1 MSKKWPFGFFV
12 YSNVGDKEA
21 VGEAE
26 VVTEEKPV
34 ELVKVVW
41 SEPPAAVVAVEEK
54 VAETVEE
61 ILVEETPAEEAV
73 VVETVT
79 GSEDFDVEEDD
90 DFPEL
95 EQELEIALEAA
106 HQRGVKKQRIVTG
119 ISAGVALVGA
129 IGLATGL
136 AIHNHFK
143 KKAQ

>member
-21 VGEAE
+21 VGETE

-41 SEPPAAVVAVEEK
+41 SETPASVVVEE
-54 VAETVEE
+54 EP
-61 ILVEETPAEEAV
+61 LPVEETVLEEIK
-73 VVETVT
+73 E
-79 GSEDFDVEEDD
+79 DVEDEACEDEED
-90 DFPEL
+90 EDLPDFE
-95 EQELEIALEAA
+95 EELEIALEAA

>member
-21 VGEAE
+21 VTETE
-26 VVTEEKPV
+26 VATETESV

-41 SEPPAAVVAVEEK
+41 SEPPASVVVEE
-54 VAETVEE
+54 EP
-61 ILVEETPAEEAV
+61 LPVEETVLEEIK
-73 VVETVT
+73 E
-79 GSEDFDVEEDD
+79 DVEDEACEDEED
-90 DFPEL
+90 EDLPEF
-95 EQELEIALEAA
+95 EEELEIALEAA

-143 KKAQ
+143 KKTQ

>member
-21 VGEAE
+21 VGETE

-41 SEPPAAVVAVEEK
+41 SETPSSVVVEE
-54 VAETVEE
+54 EP
-61 ILVEETPAEEAV
+61 LPVEETVLEEIK
-73 VVETVT
+73 E
-79 GSEDFDVEEDD
+79 DVEDEACEDEED
-90 DFPEL
+90 EDLPDFE
-95 EQELEIALEAA
+95 EELEIALEAA